1 MARIMVKAAVATAL
15 LAIVLQYIGIMPP
28 FPVLIKIL
36 FPRLGRTA
44 TRTINA
50 PKLLADLNSDI
61 IEASM
66 AATGS
71 SGTGTQD
78 DDPLA
83 RASSAALSVM
93 YLASL
98 PGLKDQV
105 KQTPGIVESL
115 VRRLLTLD
123 LAEAHREIKR
133 QHKQGRRQDQ
143 MDLLSAALLATAK
156 VAAGDRPLQDW
167 LLGADGVSDPGG
179 GRSAETQVPRGKML
193 ARLGE
198 VLQSGI
204 PAWQAAASFLLY
216 SLSGEGVDTPLS
228 SFPAAF
234 QMRPNLVV
242 LNWVAEHAQTLV
254 PIGKTLVEAGAHF
267 KNSDT
272 VLAGSQLL
280 QMVASQPRGRRVVL
294 ETNLSSLLMQV
305 LVSNAGDNSSSPM
318 VGGAVRLL
326 HRLAAPESPDMA
338 DNADPEEGKKAAAAA
353 QLIRNLTTSGL
364 VAPLVREI
372 RLGQVASLGPS
383 LELLMELVRKD
394 YSEGQEVAR
403 EAVGAGAF
411 SLCTQLLFKA
421 SSDANAH
428 GACCNL
434 VLYMVAHRKAS
445 KPPLGSGAPLVDKD
459 DADVDAYAVT
469 DAGDVSAEGSGS
481 TAGMVCDRSEGGRM
495 ALAGE
500 LLKILRQTDFADLH
514 NSVLEACRDVAPSR
528 PAAAALVEAGI
539 IRHLAAILSVNTTKS
554 RDGGSN
560 DVSATAWI
568 LQSQRSAA
576 ALVAL
581 LALQGDLRQ
590 RLVAEGALAGLASAL
605 RVHSG
610 HPGIM
615 AQVRVTAAA
624 ALVPLLGEDRRYIRL
639 AVASGALEPLLDMH
653 FSGLAQEVMVATRVL
668 RLLVR
673 DEAVAEALD
682 NLGVAL

>member
-1 MARIMVKAAVATAL
+1 MARIMAKAAVAVAL
-15 LAIVLQYIGIMPP
+15 LAIVLQYFGIMPP
-28 FPVLIKIL
+28 FPVLVKTF
-36 FPRLGRTA
+36 FPSLGRAA
-44 TRTINA
+44 TQTINA

-61 IEASM
+61 LEASI
-66 AATGS
+66 AATKSTGS

-78 DDPLA
+78 NDQLA

-98 PGLKDQV
+98 PGLRDQV

-123 LAEAHREIKR
+123 LAEAHRDIKR
-133 QHKQGRRQDQ
+133 QRKQGRRQDQ

-167 LLGADGVSDPGG
+167 LLGADGIGDPGG
-179 GRSAETQVPRGKML
+179 GRSAETRVPRGKML

-204 PAWQAAASFLLY
+204 PAWQAAAAFLLH
-216 SLSGEGVDTPLS
+216 SLSGEGVDTPVS

-234 QMRPNLVV
+234 QMRPNPVV
-242 LNWVAEHAQTLV
+242 LNWVVEHAQTLV
-254 PIGKTLVEAGAHF
+254 PIGKSLVEAGAHF

-272 VLAGSQLL
+272 VLAGSQIL
-280 QMVASQPRGRRVVL
+280 QLVASQPRGGRVVL

-326 HRLAAPESPDMA
+326 HRLVAPVSSDAAED
-338 DNADPEEGKKAAAAA
+338 ADPGEERKAAAVA

-383 LELLMELVRKD
+383 LELLMELIRKD
-394 YSEGQEVAR
+394 NSGGQEVAR
-403 EAVGAGAF
+403 EAVGAGAL
-411 SLCTQLLFKA
+411 SLCTQLLFQA

-434 VLYMVAHRKAS
+434 VLHMVAHRKAS
-445 KPPLGSGAPLVDKD
+445 KPPLGSGTPVVDKD
-459 DADVDAYAVT
+459 DADADG
-469 DAGDVSAEGSGS
+469 GDVSGEGSGS
-481 TAGMVCDRSEGGRM
+481 TTGMVCDRSEEGRM
-495 ALAGE
+495 ALARE
-500 LLKILRQTDFADLH
+500 LLKIMRQTDFADLH

-539 IRHLAAILSVNTTKS
+539 IRHLAVILSVNTTKT
-554 RDGGSN
+554 REEGSY
-560 DVSATAWI
+560 DMSATAWI
-568 LQSQRSAA
+568 MQSQRSAT

-581 LALQGDLRQ
+581 LALQGDLRE
-590 RLVAEGALAGLASAL
+590 RLMAEGALAGLASAL

-610 HPGIM
+610 RPGIM
-615 AQVRVTAAA
+615 AQVRITAAA
-624 ALVPLLGEDRRYIRL
+624 ALVPLLGDDRRYLRL
-639 AVASGALEPLLDMH
+639 AVASGVLEPLLDMH
-653 FSGLAQEVMVATRVL
+653 SSGLAQEVTVSARVL
-668 RLLVR
+668 RLLAL